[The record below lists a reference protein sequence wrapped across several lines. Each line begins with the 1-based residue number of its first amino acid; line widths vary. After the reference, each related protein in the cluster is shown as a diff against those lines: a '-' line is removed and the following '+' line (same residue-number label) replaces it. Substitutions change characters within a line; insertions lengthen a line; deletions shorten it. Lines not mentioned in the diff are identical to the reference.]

1 MQPGPAHKAAG
12 VARWWGQKEK
22 RKALEH
28 VKYWLPD
35 SWEHMSFFN
44 NFIKLINIGTISLY
58 TCSVIYLIYLFPVAN
73 NK

>member
-22 RKALEH
+22 RKAL
-28 VKYWLPD
+28 D